1 MKMFSGAKI
10 AVISA
15 LFALLPGFSL
25 SALPEFTLSGGG
37 GFFLGGLFTDY
48 IIDADEN
55 NSVGRYTWMKM
66 TQEMQQFNF
75 GGFIFFDAT
84 YGELAITVQH
94 GINAYKEDVDVRQ
107 KNPNDDTIAIREGT
121 GSETMLGFTLLG
133 KYPFYINE
141 RFLFYPLAGAEYQI
155 ALVEKRTPKGGSE
168 SDRADGGDAEFS
180 GDFSLSMWNSF
191 FIKIGA
197 GTDFYFRPP
206 WFFKAEFLYSFR
218 LMTPYEKEAV
228 DYLKRSYGISDPELF
243 GNPGMR
249 GLTHGPELRLAVGYR
264 FL

>member
-1 MKMFSGAKI
+1 MKMYNVAKI

-15 LFALLPGFSL
+15 LFALLPAFSL

-37 GFFLGGLFTDY
+37 GFLLGGLFSDY

-55 NSVGRYTWMKM
+55 NSLGGHTWLKM

-75 GGFIFFDAT
+75 GGFVFFDAT

-94 GINAYKEDVDVRQ
+94 GINAYKEEVDARVT
-107 KNPNDDTIAIREGT
+107 PTGDTITAREGT

-133 KYPFYINE
+133 KYPFHINE
-141 RFLFYPLAGAEYQI
+141 RLLIYPLAGVEYQI
-155 ALVEKRTPKGGSE
+155 ALVEKRTP
-168 SDRADGGDAEFS
+168 DGGNESNRTDGDTEFP

-197 GTDFYFRPP
+197 GTDFYFHFP

-218 LMTPYEKEAV
+218 LMTPYENEALE
-228 DYLKRSYGISDPELF
+228 YIKRDFGISEPKLF
-243 GNPGMR
+243 ASPGMR

-264 FL
+264 FW